1 MKKIIKLVVLLVICS
16 SIFFIYQKTKNNYY
30 NIINIGDE
38 LSISINSYGIKD
50 FSPAHYL
57 KNELTKTYKKVR
69 TNNKYSEYE
78 NSIKNMLEK
87 LKYHNEIKKD
97 LANANIVLLTLGYND
112 LIYKL
117 NVTDELSE
125 SKFDKIMKAIEKD
138 YNDLIKEI
146 RKYTKR
152 KIIVILYPDTNKN
165 NYYLKKGI
173 RYLNEILKNNKEII
187 YIDSYNILSNRTKY
201 FSNPYS
207 YYPNREGYLEISK
220 EIIIKTLEK

>member
-125 SKFDKIMKAIEKD
+125 SKFDKIIKAIEKD
-138 YNDLIKEI
+138 YNDLINEI

>member
-30 NIINIGDE
+30 NIMNIGDE
-38 LSISINSYGIKD
+38 LSICINSYGIKD

-87 LKYHNEIKKD
+87 IKYNSEIKKD
-97 LANANIVLLTLGYND
+97 LANTNIVLLTLGYND

-125 SKFDKIMKAIEKD
+125 SKFDKIIKAIEKD

-152 KIIVILYPDTNKN
+152 KIIVIL
-165 NYYLKKGI
+165 
-173 RYLNEILKNNKEII
+173 
-187 YIDSYNILSNRTKY
+187 
-201 FSNPYS
+201 
-207 YYPNREGYLEISK
+207 
-220 EIIIKTLEK
+220 